1 MYLLF
6 VVLLLVGAYN
16 IDWMAPATPVTLSDR
31 REEAA
36 ATYARGMIVYHQA
49 AQRYHYTHPSFN
61 GVVSASLMDLPDG
74 YAMASFFEAQVAGEW
89 VVVRSVSIPNDI
101 PLATLARDI
110 QAIKDG
116 AAGSGVIIAGELV
129 SARFD
134 PITLPVSIPDGSAVI
149 ATRGG

>member
-16 IDWMAPATPVTLSDR
+16 IDWMAPAAPVTLSDR

-49 AQRYHYTHPSFN
+49 AQKYRHAHPSFT
-61 GVVSASLMDLPDG
+61 GVIPASQMDLPDG
-74 YAMASFFEAQVAGEW
+74 YAMTAFFEAQATGEW
-89 VVVRSVSIPNDI
+89 VVVRALSIPNDI
-101 PLATLARDI
+101 PLATLARNI
-110 QAIKDG
+110 QTIKDG
-116 AAGSGVIIAGELV
+116 AAGSGVIIAGELI
-129 SARFD
+129 SARFA
-134 PITLPVSIPDGSAVI
+134 PITLPIAIPDGSAVI